1 MAQETLLN
9 RVRNGSKSNHGLPNR
24 INVCNWSGVPNEFG
38 MSNRSSPEFVLQ
50 REGPPTIRPLLLFRL
65 IAGVVAVILIGFCVM
80 DSYFVVEPTEMAGV
94 RRLGQVATTKPLG
107 PGPHFK
113 LPFVDKV
120 DRLQVSMD
128 TFKLDKLTVNTIDNQ
143 PIAVTVGLT
152 YRIPSQAVLPL
163 LYEVG
168 RAGNFDITENFERI
182 VADRTAKIFAQQNT
196 TRISENRDQI
206 LNALKSLLSHDLGT
220 LYHIDVVDF
229 QIAGILYSDSFRASV
244 EAAVR
249 AKNEAVAAEN
259 TVNRIRFEAQQA
271 VERANGEAEAKLKLA
286 DADRQSAIYSAQGKA
301 EAIRLEGE
309 SRAAVLRMNAEILK
323 TSPLVVDLA
332 KADRWNGALPQTM
345 LGSSGGVP
353 LLSLQPGEASEKK

>member
-1 MAQETLLN
+1 
-9 RVRNGSKSNHGLPNR
+9 
-24 INVCNWSGVPNEFG
+24 
-38 MSNRSSPEFVLQ
+38 MSDRPSPEIILQ
-50 REGPPTIRPLLLFRL
+50 RQGPPIIRPSFLFSL
-65 IAGVVAVILIGFCVM
+65 IVGIGAVILVALIAV
-80 DSYFVVEPTEMAGV
+80 DSYFVVEPTEMAGL
-94 RRLGQVATTKPLG
+94 RRLGQVVTTKPLG
-107 PGPHFK
+107 PGLHFK
-113 LPFVDKV
+113 LPLIDKV
-120 DRLQVSMD
+120 DRLQVSLD

-152 YRIPSQAVLPL
+152 YRIPPQAVLPL

-206 LNALKSLLSHDLGT
+206 LNALKSLLSNDLGT
-220 LYHIDVVDF
+220 LYHLEVVDF

-259 TVNRIRFEAQQA
+259 TVNRIRFEAKQA

-286 DADRQSAIYSAQGKA
+286 AADRQSTILSAQGRA
-301 EAIRLEGE
+301 EGIRLEGE

-332 KADRWNGALPQTM
+332 KADRWNGALPLT
-345 LGSSGGVP
+345 LLEGTGSVP

>member
-1 MAQETLLN
+1 
-9 RVRNGSKSNHGLPNR
+9 
-24 INVCNWSGVPNEFG
+24 
-38 MSNRSSPEFVLQ
+38 MSDLSSPEFILQ
-50 REGPPTIRPLLLFRL
+50 RGRPPIIHPSFLFKL
-65 IAGVVAVILIGFCVM
+65 IVGIVALILVALFAV
-80 DSYFVVEPTEMAGV
+80 DSYFVVEPTEMAGL
-94 RRLGQVATTKPLG
+94 RRLGQVITTKPLG

-113 LPFVDKV
+113 LPFIDQV
-120 DRLQVSMD
+120 DRLQVSLD

-152 YRIPSQAVLPL
+152 YRIPPPAVLPL

-206 LNALKSLLSHDLGT
+206 LNALKSLLSNDLGN
-220 LYHIDVVDF
+220 LYHIEVVDF
-229 QIAGILYSDSFRASV
+229 QISGILYSDSFRASV
-244 EAAVR
+244 EAAVK

-286 DADRQSAIYSAQGKA
+286 GH
-301 EAIRLEGE
+301 
-309 SRAAVLRMNAEILK
+309 
-323 TSPLVVDLA
+323 
-332 KADRWNGALPQTM
+332 
-345 LGSSGGVP
+345 
-353 LLSLQPGEASEKK
+353 

>member
-1 MAQETLLN
+1 
-9 RVRNGSKSNHGLPNR
+9 
-24 INVCNWSGVPNEFG
+24 
-38 MSNRSSPEFVLQ
+38 MSDQPTQEFVLQ
-50 REGPPTIRPLLLFRL
+50 RQGPPIIRPSFLFSL
-65 IAGVVAVILIGFCVM
+65 IVGIVVVILIALFAL

-94 RRLGQVATTKPLG
+94 RRLGQIVTAMPLG

-113 LPFVDKV
+113 IPLIDVV
-120 DRLQVSMD
+120 DRLQVSLD
-128 TFKLDKLTVNTIDNQ
+128 TFKLDSLTVNTIDNQ
-143 PIAVTVGLT
+143 PISVTVGLT
-152 YRIPSQAVLPL
+152 YRIPPQAVLPL

-168 RAGNFDITENFERI
+168 RAGNFDITENFQRI

-206 LNALKSLLSHDLGT
+206 VNSLKSLLSHDLGT
-220 LYHIDVVDF
+220 LYHIEVVDF

-244 EAAVR
+244 EAAVK

-286 DADRQSAIYSAQGKA
+286 DADRQSTILSAQGRA
-301 EAIRLEGE
+301 EGIRLEGE

-323 TSPLVVDLA
+323 TTPLVVELA
-332 KADRWNGALPQTM
+332 KADRWNGALPLT
-345 LGSSGGVP
+345 LLEGTNSTP
-353 LLSLQPGEASEKK
+353 LLSLPSGETSEKK

>member
-1 MAQETLLN
+1 
-9 RVRNGSKSNHGLPNR
+9 
-24 INVCNWSGVPNEFG
+24 
-38 MSNRSSPEFVLQ
+38 MSDQPTQEFVLQ
-50 REGPPTIRPLLLFRL
+50 RQGPPIIRPSFLFSL
-65 IAGVVAVILIGFCVM
+65 IVGIVAVILVALFAL

-94 RRLGQVATTKPLG
+94 RRLGQVVTTKPLG

-113 LPFVDKV
+113 LPLIDQV
-120 DRLQVSMD
+120 DRLQVSLD
-128 TFKLDKLTVNTIDNQ
+128 TFKLDRLTVNTIDNQ

-152 YRIPSQAVLPL
+152 YRIPPQAVLPL

-196 TRISENRDQI
+196 PPISENREQI

-220 LYHIDVVDF
+220 LYHIEVVDF
-229 QIAGILYSDSFRASV
+229 QIAGIIYSDSFRASV
-244 EAAVR
+244 EAAVK

-271 VERANGEAEAKLKLA
+271 VARANGEAEAKLRIA
-286 DADRQSAIYSAQGKA
+286 DADRQAAILNAQGNA

-309 SRAAVLRMNAEILK
+309 SRANVLRLNAEVLR
-323 TSPLVVDLA
+323 TNALVVELV
-332 KADRWNGALPQTM
+332 KADRWNGTLPQT
-345 LGSSGGVP
+345 LLDGTGVTP
-353 LLSLQPGEASEKK
+353 LIGLPRQDNAGAAK

>member
-1 MAQETLLN
+1 
-9 RVRNGSKSNHGLPNR
+9 
-24 INVCNWSGVPNEFG
+24 
-38 MSNRSSPEFVLQ
+38 MSDTTSPEFILQ
-50 REGPPTIRPLLLFRL
+50 RQGPPRIRPSHL
-65 IAGVVAVILIGFCVM
+65 ISLIIAAIGLILIGLFAF
-80 DSYFVVEPTEMAGV
+80 DSYFVIEPTEMAGV
-94 RRLGQVATTKPLG
+94 RRLGQVITTKPLG

-113 LPFVDKV
+113 LPLIDQV
-120 DRLQVSMD
+120 DRLQVSLD

-152 YRIPSQAVLPL
+152 YRIPPPAVLPL

-206 LNALKSLLSHDLGT
+206 LNALKSLLSNDRGT
-220 LYHIDVVDF
+220 LYHIEVVDF

-244 EAAVR
+244 EAAVK

-259 TVNRIRFEAQQA
+259 TVNRIRFEAKQA

-286 DADRQSAIYSAQGKA
+286 DAERQSTILSAQGRA
-301 EAIRLEGE
+301 EGIRPWGG
-309 SRAAVLRMNAEILK
+309 SRAAVLRMNADILK

-332 KADRWNGALPQTM
+332 KADRWNGALPLT
-345 LGSSGGVP
+345 LLEGTGSVP
-353 LLSLQPGEASEKK
+353 LLSLQPGEAAEKK

>member
-1 MAQETLLN
+1 
-9 RVRNGSKSNHGLPNR
+9 
-24 INVCNWSGVPNEFG
+24 
-38 MSNRSSPEFVLQ
+38 MSDRSSPEIILQ
-50 REGPPTIRPLLLFRL
+50 RQGPPIIRPSWLFSV
-65 IAGVVAVILIGFCVM
+65 IVGIVAVILVALFAV

-94 RRLGQVATTKPLG
+94 RRLGQVITTKPLG

-113 LPFVDKV
+113 LPFIDQV
-120 DRLQVSMD
+120 DRLQVSLD

-152 YRIPSQAVLPL
+152 YRIPPAAVLPL

-182 VADRTAKIFAQQNT
+182 VADRTA
-196 TRISENRDQI
+196 
-206 LNALKSLLSHDLGT
+206 NALKSLLSSDLGT
-220 LYHIDVVDF
+220 LYHIEVVDF

-244 EAAVR
+244 EAAVK

-286 DADRQSAIYSAQGKA
+286 DADRQSAILSAQGRA
-301 EAIRLEGE
+301 EGIRLEGE
-309 SRAAVLRMNAEILK
+309 SRAAVLRMNADILK

-332 KADRWNGALPQTM
+332 KADRWNGALPQT
-345 LGSSGGVP
+345 LLEGTGSVP